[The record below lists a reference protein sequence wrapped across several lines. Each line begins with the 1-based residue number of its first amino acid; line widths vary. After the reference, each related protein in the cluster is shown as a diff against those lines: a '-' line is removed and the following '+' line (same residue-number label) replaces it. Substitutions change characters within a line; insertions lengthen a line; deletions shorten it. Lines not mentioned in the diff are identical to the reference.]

1 MMLLLLASAAAAEP
15 LTITTETG
23 DLQADEVHILELD
36 EDGNIVQG
44 PSLQDVID
52 SNFAANDSDWSAGVG
67 ALHSFHR
74 ELGESQTNITAD
86 VGHILGTEDGAR
98 SCTCP
103 RGCSSGECEFNVE
116 VDYLFSAS
124 LQCAGTCEADPCT
137 TEATD
142 AGGDESQTSAPGEG
156 PVESDDET
164 FGGVEQPAA
173 TCDGECEEQ
182 TMSTTD
188 PGYTEDVIRILN
200 LWSGAGRGPGATE
213 PCD

>member
-1 MMLLLLASAAAAEP
+1 MICLLLATAAAEP

-52 SNFAANDSDWSAGVG
+52 SNFATNDSDWSAGVG

-103 RGCSSGECEFNVE
+103 RPTW
-116 VDYLFSAS
+116 A
-124 LQCAGTCEADPCT
+124 AARADPST
-137 TEATD
+137 GRRAAPKTWAAD
-142 AGGDESQTSAPGEG
+142 AA
-156 PVESDDET
+156 
-164 FGGVEQPAA
+164 PAA
-173 TCDGECEEQ
+173 RASRRRTSC
-182 TMSTTD
+182 
-188 PGYTEDVIRILN
+188 
-200 LWSGAGRGPGATE
+200 
-213 PCD
+213 

>member
-1 MMLLLLASAAAAEP
+1 MIALLLATAAAGEP

-23 DLQADEVHILELD
+23 DLKADEVHILELD

-44 PSLQDVID
+44 PSLEEVID
-52 SNFAANDSDWSAGVG
+52 SNFAWDDTDWEAGVG
-67 ALHSFHR
+67 AMAAFHR
-74 ELGESQTNITAD
+74 EMESQTHITAD

-103 RGCSSGECEFNVE
+103 QGCSSGGCEFQVE

-124 LQCAGTCEADPCT
+124 LQCAGTCEADPCS

-142 AGGDESQTSAPGEG
+142 AGGSEGQTADPSEG
-156 PVESDDET
+156 PTETNDET
-164 FGGVEQPAA
+164 FGGVQQPPPS
-173 TCDGECEEQ
+173 CDGDCEEN
-182 TMSTTD
+182 TMSSGD
-188 PGYTEDVIRILN
+188 PGYTEEVIRILK
-200 LWSGAGRGPGATE
+200 LWSGAGRSPGAVQ

>member
-1 MMLLLLASAAAAEP
+1 MIALLLATAAAEP

-23 DLQADEVHILELD
+23 DLQADEVFIIELD
-36 EDGNIVQG
+36 EDGNVQRG
-44 PSLQDVID
+44 PSLQSVID
-52 SNFAANDSDWSAGVG
+52 SSFAANEAGWHAGVG

-74 ELGESQTNITAD
+74 EMESQTHITAD

-124 LQCAGTCEADPCT
+124 LQCAGTCESDPCT

-173 TCDGECEEQ
+173 TCDGECEEDV
-182 TMSTTD
+182 MSADD
-188 PGYTEDVIRILN
+188 PGYTEDVIRVLN
-200 LWSGAGRGPGATE
+200 LWSGGGRGPNATE